1 MRLKNPGQP
10 GESKVMKL
18 VNLAGTA
25 VMLNILF
32 LVACLP
38 VVTFGPALC
47 GLYSGVRY
55 MIRGDGPVRGFWE
68 GFKTRFLRMSV
79 VGLVFGA
86 ILAYFVII
94 LNSAYN
100 TWLEVGVIRDLVMH
114 GIFALIPLMLLIALA
129 MLNVYIPFGLT
140 DWLTHGVNLLFK
152 APLWLVLSGV
162 LLVTPVLCLM
172 FDGDLFMML
181 IVVFVGFW
189 FAVAAF
195 VATLVMKDS
204 LLNMLLQY
212 QEEHPEEE
220 EE

>member
-100 TWLEVGVIRDLVMH
+100 TWLEVGVIRDLVIH

-181 IVVFVGFW
+181 IVVIVGFW

>member
-1 MRLKNPGQP
+1 MRLKNPSQP

-100 TWLEVGVIRDLVMH
+100 TWLEVGVIRDLVLH

-140 DWLTHGVNLLFK
+140 DWLTNGVNLLFK

-204 LLNMLLQY
+204 LLSTLLQY
-212 QEEHPEEE
+212 QEEHSEEE